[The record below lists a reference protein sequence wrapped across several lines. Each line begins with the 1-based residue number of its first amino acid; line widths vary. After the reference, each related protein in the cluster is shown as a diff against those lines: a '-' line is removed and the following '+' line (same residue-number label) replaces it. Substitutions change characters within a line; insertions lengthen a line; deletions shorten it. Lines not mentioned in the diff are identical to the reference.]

1 MKEMIDQ
8 IDIKEYMKGM
18 SDEIDKKEY
27 MKGMQINKK
36 NTWKKWLIK

>member
-36 NTWKKWLIK
+36 NT